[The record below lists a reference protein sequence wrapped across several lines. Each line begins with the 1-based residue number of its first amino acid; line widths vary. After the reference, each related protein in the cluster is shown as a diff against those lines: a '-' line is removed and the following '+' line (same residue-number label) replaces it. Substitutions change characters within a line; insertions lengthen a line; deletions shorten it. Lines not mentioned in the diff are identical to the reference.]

1 MKIVVVGAGYV
12 GMACGILFSK
22 GHDVIFLE
30 VDKNKIKRINS
41 GNYLQANK
49 EISDRYPMNKY
60 NIQATD
66 NIKFAYE
73 NADYVII
80 AVPTDYNSDAKQL
93 DVNVL
98 YGVLSD
104 AVKYNNNA
112 TIIIK
117 STVPIGC
124 CEKISRLYSLDR
136 LLFVPEFI
144 REENILYDTYNPSR
158 VVVGYNVLCDVNH
171 EYASKYASLIK
182 PLITGTKNIMF
193 MNYNEAEAVKLF
205 SNSYLAMRV
214 SFFNELDAFAEQH
227 NMNTKKIIEGVCAD
241 QRIGMYYNN
250 PSFGY
255 GGYCLPKDTMQLQF
269 SFDDVP
275 NVIISAINVSN
286 EMRKNTIAQRI
297 LCVIDKKFNKA
308 RFVLGVFGLG
318 MKEKSD
324 NMRNSSIIDI
334 IKILKSHGVSII
346 IYEPMLRKKEMF
358 MDCYVVN
365 SIDELKKRADYIIA
379 NRWSSELM
387 DVKDKVYTRDVNV

>member
-275 NVIISAINVSN
+275 NVIISAIHVSN

-308 RFVLGVFGLG
+308 SFVLGVFGLG